1 MKMAGIDVHKKV
13 LTVVDPFFHQI
24 LRQWMQSLERAQIPP
39 EDGRCPISGAP
50 VPALTRSATPAFK
63 HTINVVANCV
73 SGIHAAKSL
82 HKKAIVFRMPV
93 ADGRHH
99 RRS

>member
-1 MKMAGIDVHKKV
+1 
-13 LTVVDPFFHQI
+13 
-24 LRQWMQSLERAQIPP
+24 MQSLERAQTRVEVYAIEPDTSRALHLKTAGP
-39 EDGRCPISGAP
+39 HPRST

-82 HKKAIVFRMPV
+82 H
-93 ADGRHH
+93 
-99 RRS
+99 